1 LPTLSWFSAAPHLKE
16 QVGAYILELMDKM
29 CPLKGQNVSC
39 DGTHY
44 VLYDV
49 FGKKQSPK
57 KYVWLRKVEDFTD
70 KID

>member
-1 LPTLSWFSAAPHLKE
+1 MNIQGGVINSKRL
-16 QVGAYILELMDKM
+16 DRM
-29 CPLKGQNVSC
+29 CPLMGQNVSL

-44 VLYDV
+44 VLYEV

-57 KYVWLRKVEDFTD
+57 KYVWLRKVEDYTD